1 MNAFLK
7 YIDIVIAEAACVGC
21 LYTCRSAMQRMM
33 YGMKSSSRIRRNFA
47 KRPLWDRLFFFKTCR
62 EYDRRKEKLFYCA
75 ANLVSYLV
83 AIGELVYFGVQTFRG
98 VVPDQRAVLVLPIAL
113 FFGINSSIPYLV
125 PDFYGNERNIEKD
138 KARDFAVLVA
148 LIFGYC
154 VFMT

>member
-7 YIDIVIAEAACVGC
+7 YIDIVIAEAACVGS

-33 YGMKSSSRIRRNFA
+33 YGMQSRGRIRRNFA
-47 KRPLWDRLFFFKTCR
+47 KRPLWDRLFFFKACR
-62 EYDRRKEKLFYCA
+62 EYDRRKEKRFYCA

-98 VVPDQRAVLVLPIAL
+98 VVPDKRAVLVLPVAL
-113 FFGINSSIPYLV
+113 FFGINGSIPYLV

-138 KARDFAVLVA
+138 KARDLAVLVA

>member
-47 KRPLWDRLFFFKTCR
+47 KRPLWDRLFFFKACR
-62 EYDRRKEKLFYCA
+62 EYDRRKEKLFYCV

-83 AIGELVYFGVQTFRG
+83 AVGELVYFCVQTIRG
-98 VVPDQRAVLVLPIAL
+98 VVPDQRAVLVLPVAM

-125 PDFYGNERNIEKD
+125 PDFYGNEKNLD
-138 KARDFAVLVA
+138 VQKATDLGVLLLLV
-148 LIFGYC
+148 FGYC
-154 VFMT
+154 MFMT

>member
-7 YIDIVIAEAACVGC
+7 YIDIVIAEAACVAS

-33 YGMKSSSRIRRNFA
+33 YGMKSSSRIWRNFA
-47 KRPLWDRLFFFKTCR
+47 KRPLWDRLFFFKVCW
-62 EYDRRKEKLFYCA
+62 EYDRRKEKLFYCV

-83 AIGELVYFGVQTFRG
+83 AIGELVYFCVQTFRG
-98 VVPDQRAVLVLPIAL
+98 VAPDQRAVLVLPVAL

-138 KARDFAVLVA
+138 KARDLAVLLFLV
-148 LIFGYC
+148 FGYC